1 MNKQKKYAVGEYDVF
16 LREAIMLELRVYCHD
31 ALRYTVI
38 GDWNKVQELQGQGY
52 YVDVK
57 LAIRRGLEMD
67 DRKDHSPADTEK
79 YNQAYN
85 S

>member
-1 MNKQKKYAVGEYDVF
+1 MTRQKKYAVGEYDMF

-38 GDWNKVQELQGQGY
+38 GDWNKVRELQSQGY

-57 LAIRRGLEMD
+57 LAIRRELGMG
-67 DRKDHSPADTEK
+67 DRTDHSVDDVGNH
-79 YNQAYN
+79 NQVFF

>member
-1 MNKQKKYAVGEYDVF
+1 MNNHKKYAVGEYDVF

-31 ALRYTVI
+31 VLRYTVI
-38 GDWNKVQELQGQGY
+38 GDWKKAQELQSQGY

-57 LAIRRGLEMD
+57 LAIRRGLGMD
-67 DRKDHSPADTEK
+67 DRSDHSIH
-79 YNQAYN
+79 